1 MYLQDGGR
9 SREGLLNPKPKKERK
24 ETRNQKGL
32 KRAEKQATRPHDQ
45 GRLAKKKLPDRRAD
59 ILYLRR
65 KNPTQ
70 TPHKHRQHRR
80 HREGGRELRANGPL
94 A

>member
-1 MYLQDGGR
+1 M
-9 SREGLLNPKPKKERK
+9 NPKPKKEK
-24 ETRNQKGL
+24 EETRNQKGL

-45 GRLAKKKLPDRRAD
+45 GRLAKKKLPDRRAE

-70 TPHKHRQHRR
+70 TQHTNTDSTVATGRAGGSCVPMVRWRR
-80 HREGGRELRANGPL
+80 KS
-94 A
+94 

>member
-1 MYLQDGGR
+1 M
-9 SREGLLNPKPKKERK
+9 NPKTKERK
-24 ETRNQKGL
+24 GGNKKPKGL

-80 HREGGRELRANGPL
+80 HREGGRELRATVRWRRKS
-94 A
+94 